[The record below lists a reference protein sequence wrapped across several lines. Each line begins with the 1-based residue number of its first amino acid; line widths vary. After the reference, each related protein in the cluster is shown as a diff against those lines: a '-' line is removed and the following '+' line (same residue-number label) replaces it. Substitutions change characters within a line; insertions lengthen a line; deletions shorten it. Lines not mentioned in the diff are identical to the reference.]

1 MERLTRREP
10 FWLGEEFWTSAME
23 PDDEEID
30 AVYEKLKHYEDLEER
45 LEKVYVEHERML
57 ETIVSNLEKHEGIDV
72 GNPGKA
78 LLLTDDD
85 VDKWNEYSKIGTVE
99 EVMESVNKRNKKKPV
114 KKINEND
121 IALGHIIFK
130 AGTKTYWCPECGKIV
145 SRGWKYCSSCGQK
158 IDWSVEE

>member
-30 AVYEKLKHYEDLEER
+30 VVYEKLKHYEDLEER
-45 LEKVYVEHERML
+45 LEKVYGEHERML
-57 ETIVSNLEKHEGIDV
+57 ETIVSHLEKHEGIDV

-99 EVMESVNKRNKKKPV
+99 QVREAVEKTKEKKVIRNPWQPCECPTCNKELSESVGDGYYKHYYYLKR
-114 KKINEND
+114 
-121 IALGHIIFK
+121 
-130 AGTKTYWCPECGKIV
+130 CPE
-145 SRGWKYCSSCGQK
+145 CGQK
-158 IDWSVEE
+158 IDWSMEE